1 MKLLVDV
8 ALRILTILGYNPQ
21 LLAQDQGIDMN
32 DTFDSI
38 SDRSKIFSEQSAILP
53 NVNIEEFQNNIAN
66 SIIKV
71 MLIPIVV
78 PFRVCKYFFIMPFKF
93 IGQMADKFVMTG
105 LKKLNV
111 SKYDAKTYATQLAKK
126 QVINIKYFVVL
137 LILLGL
143 VFSFALSVSTSIYT
157 FVYLYL
163 IPNQS

>member
-1 MKLLVDV
+1 
-8 ALRILTILGYNPQ
+8 
-21 LLAQDQGIDMN
+21 
-32 DTFDSI
+32 
-38 SDRSKIFSEQSAILP
+38 
-53 NVNIEEFQNNIAN
+53 
-66 SIIKV
+66 
-71 MLIPIVV
+71 
-78 PFRVCKYFFIMPFKF
+78 
-93 IGQMADKFVMTG
+93 MADKFVMTG